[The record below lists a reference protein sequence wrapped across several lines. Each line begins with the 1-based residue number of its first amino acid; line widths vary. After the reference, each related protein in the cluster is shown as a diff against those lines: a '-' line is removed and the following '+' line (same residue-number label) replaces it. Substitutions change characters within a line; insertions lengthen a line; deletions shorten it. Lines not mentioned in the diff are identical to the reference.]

1 MENAPYG
8 KFAEEAQYKLGEA
21 LQKSERYEEA
31 VQAFQYLNVLQA
43 AQVLTSLDESRQL
56 ACLSSIPSVM
66 GSRVLRTMATDDA
79 ADILQKLDPQDAQ
92 RILKE
97 MPFDQD
103 TRSIQHLLMEE
114 PDSAAGLMSTD
125 YISININ
132 KTVGDAMQL
141 IRQAEEKD
149 FIYYCYLTDDDNHL
163 VGVVSLKSLI
173 IYDEDAPLSRLAQF
187 DVKALKTTD
196 DQEFVAS
203 IFRKYYNLLAMPVS
217 DPDDI
222 LCGVVTIDDIIDV
235 IEEESSEEIYR
246 ASGISLEEIDERNLI
261 TGPVMDAV
269 KARLPWLS
277 ITVFGQILA
286 SFIIASQAGTVAK
299 AVIAISFMPLLTGLS
314 GNMGT
319 QTNTIA
325 VRGLGQNLI
334 TSVNIW
340 EKTRREMLI
349 ALITGFTFSLFV
361 GTFSYLIYHH
371 WVLSLL
377 LFVWITASM
386 CISATAGIWVPYL
399 GDKVLKVDPASMG
412 GPLISTVSDILTFR
426 AFAEGTDWTLFF
438 AERDVLGMQHALR
451 RLLEDREL
459 RAQVRAK
466 GLEIA
471 QQYTFARVAERIE
484 QVLGTAGE

>member
-1 MENAPYG
+1 MSPQTAVDLGEKIRRYL
-8 KFAEEAQYKLGEA
+8 EAQNASALRRLMGRHNFADIGEV
-21 LQKSERYEEA
+21 LENVLTEEEA

-43 AQVLTSLDESRQL
+43 AQVLTSLDEQRQL

-79 ADILQKLDPQDAQ
+79 ADILQKFDPQDAQ

-125 YISININ
+125 YIAININ
-132 KTVGDAMQL
+132 KTVGEAMHL

-149 FIYYCYLTDDDNHL
+149 FIYYCYLTDDDSHL

-187 DVKALKTTD
+187 DVKVLKTTD
-196 DQEFVAS
+196 EQEFVAS
-203 IFRKYYNLLAMPVS
+203 IFRKYYNLLAMPVT
-217 DPDDI
+217 DLDNV

-261 TGPVMDAV
+261 TGPVINAV
-269 KARLPWLS
+269 KARIPWLS
-277 ITVFGQILA
+277 ITVIGQILA
-286 SFIIASQAGTVAK
+286 SFIIASQAQTVSQ

-325 VRGLGQNLI
+325 VRGISQNMI
-334 TSVNIW
+334 TPENIW
-340 EKTRREMLI
+340 EKSRREMMI
-349 ALITGFTFSLFV
+349 ALITGLTFSVFV
-361 GTFSYLIYHH
+361 GAFSYFIYHH
-371 WVLSLL
+371 AILSLL
-377 LFVWITASM
+377 LFVWITSSM
-386 CISATAGIWVPYL
+386 CISAGVGIWVPYL
-399 GDKVLKVDPASMG
+399 ADRVWKADPASIG
-412 GPLISTVSDILTFR
+412 GPLISTVSDILTFSIYLYVVKCLL
-426 AFAEGTDWTLFF
+426 DWL
-438 AERDVLGMQHALR
+438 V
-451 RLLEDREL
+451 
-459 RAQVRAK
+459 
-466 GLEIA
+466 
-471 QQYTFARVAERIE
+471 
-484 QVLGTAGE
+484 